1 MRESL
6 LGWSSRDLGRLRME
20 GMGEQKSIVGA
31 CGPESWRLE
40 PSSGEQF
47 LTLLLLQA
55 SVPPATG
62 CKFQVLGNFS
72 VTPSAWIP
80 QRVTHN
86 SPLHCTEFVVVWS
99 LRAHMGHSA
108 DCAKALLNSGQAAH
122 SESQVS
128 ECLPSQALCC
138 LSTRHESVSLQYE
151 WRAWNM
157 VRAQNKGF

>member
-99 LRAHMGHSA
+99 LRARTGHSA
-108 DCAKALLNSGQAAH
+108 DCAKALLTQWTGSPLRVSGFRMPPQPGP
-122 SESQVS
+122 V
-128 ECLPSQALCC
+128 LPEQ
-138 LSTRHESVSLQYE
+138 RHESVSLQYE